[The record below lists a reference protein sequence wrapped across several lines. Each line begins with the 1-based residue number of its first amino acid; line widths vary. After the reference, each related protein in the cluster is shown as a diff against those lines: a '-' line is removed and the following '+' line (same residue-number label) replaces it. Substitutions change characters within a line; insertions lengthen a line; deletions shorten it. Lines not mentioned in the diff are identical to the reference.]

1 VQSGNTKK
9 AKEEIIKLYKLKKNN
24 MKVSIYLAGGLM
36 IVSAILG
43 IGFGYYL
50 TPEYRFSM
58 YERNSMDLGQADR
71 TFDLRYI
78 NAMISHHRGA
88 MLLAEQ
94 VSKNTAR
101 AEMKE
106 LAQNIL
112 KDEPGAI
119 DELYAWKKDWYGDSK
134 SVRDP
139 IVANLG
145 PADEKFDL
153 RFFNAI
159 IAHHEVGIMMTEET
173 RQKSS
178 RVEILN
184 NADAVESFLANGI
197 EALKKL
203 RKDWYNI

>member
-1 VQSGNTKK
+1 
-9 AKEEIIKLYKLKKNN
+9 
-24 MKVSIYLAGGLM
+24 MKVSIYLTVGL
-36 IVSAILG
+36 VVVGVVLG

-50 TPEYRFSM
+50 TPEYQVPM
-58 YERNSMDLGQADR
+58 YERNTMDLGWADR

-94 VSKNTAR
+94 LSRNTTRPA
-101 AEMKE
+101 MKE

-119 DELYAWKKDWYGDSK
+119 ADLYAWKKSWYGDAR

-145 PADEKFDL
+145 PSDDKFDL
-153 RFFNAI
+153 RFLNAI
-159 IAHHEVGIMMTEET
+159 IAHHEIGIIMTKET
-173 RQKSS
+173 RQKTS

-184 NADAVESFLANGI
+184 NADAVEAFLANGL
-197 EALKKL
+197 EALKGL
-203 RKDWYNI
+203 RSEWYNI

>member
-1 VQSGNTKK
+1 
-9 AKEEIIKLYKLKKNN
+9 
-24 MKVSIYLAGGLM
+24 MKVSIYLTVGLVV
-36 IVSAILG
+36 VSAVLG
-43 IGFGYYL
+43 IAFGYYL
-50 TPEYRFSM
+50 TPEYRISM
-58 YERNSMDLGQADR
+58 YDRNSMDLGQADR

-94 VSKNTAR
+94 LSKNTTR
-101 AEMKE
+101 AEMKT

-112 KDEPGAI
+112 NNEPAAI
-119 DELYAWKKDWYGDSK
+119 DELYAWKKAWYGDTR

-153 RFFNAI
+153 RFLNAI
-159 IAHHEVGIMMTEET
+159 IAHHTEGIMMTEET
-173 RQKSS
+173 RQKTS

-184 NADAVESFLANGI
+184 NADTVEAFLVNGLK
-197 EALKKL
+197 ALKGL
-203 RKDWYNI
+203 RNDWYNI

>member
-1 VQSGNTKK
+1 
-9 AKEEIIKLYKLKKNN
+9 
-24 MKVSIYLAGGLM
+24 MKISIYLTVGLV
-36 IVSAILG
+36 IVGAVLG

-50 TPEYRFSM
+50 TPEYRVSM
-58 YERNSMDLGQADR
+58 YERNTMDLGQADR

-94 VSKNTAR
+94 LSSNTTR
-101 AEMKE
+101 PEMKE

-119 DELYAWKKDWYGDSK
+119 AELYAWKKLWYRDTR

-145 PADEKFDL
+145 PSDDKFDL
-153 RFFNAI
+153 RFLNAI

-173 RQKSS
+173 RQKTS

-184 NADAVESFLANGI
+184 NADAVESFLVNGLTV
-197 EALKKL
+197 LKGI
-203 RKDWYNI
+203 RSDWYNI

>member
-1 VQSGNTKK
+1 
-9 AKEEIIKLYKLKKNN
+9 
-24 MKVSIYLAGGLM
+24 M

-50 TPEYRFSM
+50 TPEYQVSM
-58 YERNSMDLGQADR
+58 YERNSMNLGQADR

-94 VSKNTAR
+94 LSKNTTR
-101 AEMKE
+101 PEMKE

-112 KDEPGAI
+112 NDEPAAI
-119 DELYAWKKDWYGDSK
+119 DELYDWKKEWYKDTRN
-134 SVRDP
+134 VRDP

-153 RFFNAI
+153 RFLNAI
-159 IAHHEVGIMMTEET
+159 IAHHKEGIMMTEET
-173 RQKSS
+173 RRKSS
-178 RVEILN
+178 RVEILD
-184 NADAVESFLANGI
+184 NADAVEAFLANGL
-197 EALKKL
+197 EALKGL
-203 RKDWYNI
+203 RNDWYNI

>member
-1 VQSGNTKK
+1 
-9 AKEEIIKLYKLKKNN
+9 
-24 MKVSIYLAGGLM
+24 MKISIYLTTGL
-36 IVSAILG
+36 VVVGVVLG

-50 TPEYRFSM
+50 TPEYQVSM
-58 YERNSMDLGQADR
+58 YEKNAMDLGRADR

-94 VSKNTAR
+94 LLSNTTR
-101 AEMKE
+101 PEMKE

-112 KDEPGAI
+112 KDEPEAI
-119 DELYAWKKDWYGDSK
+119 AELYAWKKSWYGDTR

-145 PADEKFDL
+145 PSDDKFDL
-153 RFFNAI
+153 RFLNAI
-159 IAHHEVGIMMTEET
+159 IAHHEDGIMMTQET
-173 RQKSS
+173 RQKTS

-184 NADAVESFLANGI
+184 NVDAIEAFLANGLT
-197 EALKKL
+197 ALKGL
-203 RKDWYNI
+203 RSEWYNI

>member
-1 VQSGNTKK
+1 
-9 AKEEIIKLYKLKKNN
+9 
-24 MKVSIYLAGGLM
+24 MKISIYLTGGLM

-50 TPEYRFSM
+50 TPEYRVSM
-58 YERNSMDLGQADR
+58 YERNSMDLGRADR

-94 VSKNTAR
+94 LSKNTNR
-101 AEMKE
+101 PEMKE

-119 DELYAWKKDWYGDSK
+119 AELYAWKKEWYQDIR

-153 RFFNAI
+153 RFLNAI
-159 IAHHEVGIMMTEET
+159 ITHHEEGIIMTKET

-184 NADAVESFLANGI
+184 NADAVEAFLTNGLETLEGI
-197 EALKKL
+197 
-203 RKDWYNI
+203 RSDWYNIK